1 MLPSGQIL
9 RRPMG
14 GRPRGRARLKGQARS
29 RLIGGA
35 LAAVLSLGALTG
47 AALAPVDGGV
57 QVIAGVAAAGSA
69 TASGTEGLDY
79 VALGDSFAAGL
90 GLPNE
95 TGKPVSGCA
104 QSAKNYP
111 HLVARALRLTLTDVT
126 CTGAQT
132 VNVISNPQKTGNG
145 TAPVQLDSLSA
156 ATRVVTITIGGND
169 LGFFTTTASCVA
181 LSANGPLLAS
191 PEENCRQK
199 YVKAGMDTLAERIA
213 GPVISGRA
221 ATANDPK
228 PMARGLTATF
238 AAISAAAPN
247 ARVFVVGYPAI
258 MPPQAETPQGG
269 CFRAQ
274 IEGASLDSLRIEN
287 GFPFTDVDVK
297 YLYSIEKALDAA
309 TEQAATEA
317 GFTYIPVLPGSEA
330 HSGCAAPK
338 QSYINGISLRA
349 TKKFSVALSGGALH
363 PNAAGS
369 AFMAK
374 LVTVQVAK
382 AFSAASTP
390 GAPPAE
396 AQAAPPWWI
405 IAAALLL
412 AVLAAVMAAT
422 LGRKARRRPAPPG
435 SRPGPDSQH
444 PSGSPSVGSKE

>member
-1 MLPSGQIL
+1 
-9 RRPMG
+9 MG
-14 GRPRGRARLKGQARS
+14 EEPRDRARLKGQARS

-35 LAAVLSLGALTG
+35 LAAVLALGALTG
-47 AALAPVDGGV
+47 AAIAPVDGGV
-57 QVIAGVAAAGSA
+57 QAIAGVAAAGSSAAPEAATAAGAA
-69 TASGTEGLDY
+69 TASVTEGLDY

-90 GLPNE
+90 GLPDE

-126 CTGAQT
+126 CTGAET

-145 TAPVQLDSLSA
+145 TAPVQRDSLSA

-191 PEENCRQK
+191 AEENCRQK

-221 ATANDPK
+221 ATAKDPT
-228 PMARGLTATF
+228 PVARGLTATF
-238 AAISAAAPN
+238 AAITAAAPN

-287 GFPFTDVDVK
+287 GFPFTDVDVQ
-297 YLYSIEKALDAA
+297 YLYSIEEALDAA
-309 TEQAATEA
+309 MERAATQA
-317 GFTYIPVLPGSEA
+317 GFTYIPVLPGSSA
-330 HSGCAAPK
+330 HSGCAVPK

-374 LVTVQVAK
+374 LVTVQIAK
-382 AFSAASTP
+382 AFTATTDS
-390 GAPPAE
+390 PPATPSS
-396 AQAAPPWWI
+396 APRWWI
-405 IAAALLL
+405 IAAA
-412 AVLAAVMAAT
+412 ALAAMLAAAAT
-422 LGRKARRRPAPPG
+422 TAVWLKVRRRSARVEPRDPRSAG
-435 SRPGPDSQH
+435 G
-444 PSGSPSVGSKE
+444 